1 MVSTAGSAS
10 EAFECLQT
18 RRPDVLLCHIRMHGE
33 DGCSP
38 IRRVR
43 LIQVGTSQDFV
54 FSFLLDFSCFSLL
67 CPLLIND
74 SRSDLLFTTRIT
86 SFLFEFCLQL
96 LIFVLSLGFAH
107 SRACL

>member
-1 MVSTAGSAS
+1 MVSAAGSAS

-43 LIQVGTSQDFV
+43 LIEVGTSQDFV
-54 FSFLLDFSCFSLL
+54 FSFLLDFFVSPCCARCLL
-67 CPLLIND
+67 TILEATSS
-74 SRSDLLFTTRIT
+74 SRP
-86 SFLFEFCLQL
+86 
-96 LIFVLSLGFAH
+96 G
-107 SRACL
+107 